1 MTSFWG
7 PSALHYMAKKPT
19 TRLFCHE
26 FPRQCS
32 ERNTKTSQSPV
43 KVTYVWK
50 RFSTF
55 RLVSEKNNHS
65 IVKGRTVLFKTFPLC
80 STYLRVK
87 AAVGAD
93 LELWNPH
100 SGMISFCAFSEVCAG
115 FALTICFDSSLIFSL
130 TDYSSYSTFSPE
142 KNEWLPASDP
152 LPRQDCC

>member
-1 MTSFWG
+1 MIVLSNLKKTKNNSNLRILLYRVRHPRVRLLIKELNPTDWG

-80 STYLRVK
+80 ARTYV
-87 AAVGAD
+87 
-93 LELWNPH
+93 
-100 SGMISFCAFSEVCAG
+100 
-115 FALTICFDSSLIFSL
+115 
-130 TDYSSYSTFSPE
+130 
-142 KNEWLPASDP
+142 
-152 LPRQDCC
+152 